1 MVLGLGIDLT
11 PVERI
16 ERILARHAGH
26 FEAKV
31 FTDGERAYCHARARP
46 AEHFAAR
53 FAAKEAA
60 LKALGVPP
68 GLSWHELEVVSQPG
82 LPPRLALT
90 GEAARAAEP
99 HG

>member
-16 ERILARHAGH
+16 ERILERHPER

-31 FTDGERAYCHARARP
+31 FTDAERSYCRARARC
-46 AEHFAAR
+46 AEHYAAR
-53 FAAKEAA
+53 FAAKEAT

-68 GLSWHELEVVSQPG
+68 GLSWHELEVVSEVG
-82 LPPRLALT
+82 LPPRLRLT
-90 GEAARAAEP
+90 GEAARAADRQ
-99 HG
+99 G